1 MITGTVFLT
10 GCGGSSSAAGEMET
24 LRVGML
30 GKDMKTVCVI
40 MAKELGL
47 FEEEGVDV
55 QFEKVSNLAEGIT
68 AVSEANW
75 MFSLMGRSP
84 RLASHLRERMCA
96 CSAARSQRA
105 VSV

>member
-1 MITGTVFLT
+1 MKKRWVAAVLACMITGTVFLT

-68 AVSEANW
+68 AVSEGKLDVLPYGAIPTLS
-75 MFSLMGRSP
+75 F
-84 RLASHLRERMCA
+84 AS
-96 CSAARSQRA
+96 
-105 VSV
+105 